1 LAFFGFEGENSREK
15 VIVLLTM
22 CFALAMVMLDNTVV
36 NVALPTISRE
46 LKAGVSDLQWIVD
59 GYVLV
64 LASLLLTGGILGD
77 RYGRKKTFLTGL
89 VVFTVASLAC
99 GLSQDTT
106 QLILARAVQGL
117 GAALLLPG
125 TLSIITVTFP
135 PHERARAIGLW
146 AGMSGLALALG
157 PTVGGLM
164 VERLGWES
172 VFFLNVPIGI
182 VAFLVATRTVRES
195 VSEQQ
200 RRLDLP
206 GLALGTSA
214 LFLVTYALIEANEMG
229 WTDPLILSSLVGFV
243 VLLVAFLVWEMRS
256 PNAMMPLS
264 LFRIPAF
271 SAGNAVAFSVSL
283 GMFATFFFLSLYMQ
297 TIRGY
302 TAFEAGVRF
311 LPMTVMI
318 IVTAP
323 NAGKYASKHGSRIP
337 MTYGLLLASGG
348 LFALSRLSVDTP
360 YLLML
365 PVFVIM
371 GHGIGATMAPMTA
384 AVMNAVGHDR
394 AGLGSAMTN
403 TSREVGG
410 VFGIALLGT
419 ILTTR
424 LHAAL
429 EPALG
434 RIGLPPEQQAVV
446 AAAASRGRIDPALL
460 RTLSPEQ
467 RAAVAEAFRQSF
479 MNGFRASLFIGG
491 LVLLVAAFVAN
502 RFIPG
507 RAAAREMHA
516 ARGRE
521 VSGEAA
527 PAMEF

>member
-1 LAFFGFEGENSREK
+1 LPLFGFEGDNAREK

-22 CFALAMVMLDNTVV
+22 CFALAMAMLDNTVV

-46 LKAGVSDLQWIVD
+46 LGAGVSELQWIVD

-64 LASLLLTGGILGD
+64 FASLLLTGGIVGD
-77 RYGRKKTFLTGL
+77 RYGRKKTFLAGL
-89 VVFTVASLAC
+89 VVFTIASLAC

-106 QLILARAVQGL
+106 QLILARALQGL

-146 AGMSGLALALG
+146 AGMSALALALG

-200 RRLDLP
+200 RSLDLP

-214 LFLVTYALIEANEMG
+214 LFLVTYGLIESNEMG
-229 WTDPLILSSLVGFV
+229 WTDPLIVSSLVGFV
-243 VLLVAFLVWEMRS
+243 VLLAAFLVWEMRN
-256 PNAMMPLS
+256 PKAMMPLT

-311 LPMTVMI
+311 LPMTLVI
-318 IVTAP
+318 IATAP
-323 NAGKYASKHGSRIP
+323 LAGQYAQKHGSRIP

-348 LFALSRLSVDTP
+348 LFVLSRLSVDTP

-365 PVFVIM
+365 PVFAIM
-371 GHGIGATMAPMTA
+371 GHGMGATMAPMTA
-384 AVMNAVGHDR
+384 AVMNAVGHER

-410 VFGIALLGT
+410 VVGIALLGT
-419 ILTTR
+419 VLTTR
-424 LHAAL
+424 LRGAL
-429 EPALG
+429 EPALAQ
-434 RIGLPPEQQAVV
+434 IGLPPEQQAVV
-446 AAAASRGRIDPALL
+446 AAAAGRGRIDPELL

-479 MNGFRASLFIGG
+479 MSGFRVSLFLGG
-491 LVLLVAAFVAN
+491 LVLLAGAFVAN

-507 RAAAREMHA
+507 RDAAREMHA

-521 VSGEAA
+521 AGTA
-527 PAMEF
+527 PAVALE

>member
-1 LAFFGFEGENSREK
+1 LPLFGFEGDNAREK

-22 CFALAMVMLDNTVV
+22 CFALAMAMLDNTVV

-46 LKAGVSDLQWIVD
+46 LGAGVSELQWIVD

-64 LASLLLTGGILGD
+64 FASLLLTGGIVGD
-77 RYGRKKTFLTGL
+77 RYGRKKTFLAGL
-89 VVFTVASLAC
+89 VVFTIASLAC

-106 QLILARAVQGL
+106 QLILARALQGL

-146 AGMSGLALALG
+146 AGMSALALALG

-200 RRLDLP
+200 RSLDLP

-214 LFLVTYALIEANEMG
+214 LFLVTYGLIESNEMG
-229 WTDPLILSSLVGFV
+229 WTDPLIVSSLVGFV
-243 VLLVAFLVWEMRS
+243 VLLAAFLVWEMRN
-256 PNAMMPLS
+256 PKAMMPLT

-311 LPMTVMI
+311 LPMTLVI
-318 IVTAP
+318 IATAP
-323 NAGKYASKHGSRIP
+323 LAGQYAQKHGSRIP

-348 LFALSRLSVDTP
+348 LFVLSRLSVDTP

-365 PVFVIM
+365 PVFAIM
-371 GHGIGATMAPMTA
+371 GHGMGATMAPMTA
-384 AVMNAVGHDR
+384 AVMNAVGHER

-410 VFGIALLGT
+410 VVGIALLGT
-419 ILTTR
+419 VLTTR
-424 LHAAL
+424 LRGAL
-429 EPALG
+429 EPALAQ
-434 RIGLPPEQQAVV
+434 IGLPPEQQAVV
-446 AAAASRGRIDPALL
+446 AAAAGRGRIDPELL

-479 MNGFRASLFIGG
+479 MSGFRVSLFLGG
-491 LVLLVAAFVAN
+491 LVLLAGAFVAN

-521 VSGEAA
+521 VSDEAT